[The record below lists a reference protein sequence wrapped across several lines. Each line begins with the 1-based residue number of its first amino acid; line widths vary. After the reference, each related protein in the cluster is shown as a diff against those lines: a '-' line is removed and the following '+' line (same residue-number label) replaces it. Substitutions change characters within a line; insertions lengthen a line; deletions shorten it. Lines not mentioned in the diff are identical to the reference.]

1 MFVDRFCFK
10 KNPEDFFQLHILGF
24 EADGLHGSTRHTC
37 KVGAGTRLDMISWSR
52 ARVDRFG
59 DGFTSQ

>member
-1 MFVDRFCFK
+1 MDRFCFK

-37 KVGAGTRLDMISWSR
+37 KVGAGTGGHDLLVTCPRR
-52 ARVDRFG
+52 
-59 DGFTSQ
+59 